1 MDRRSPTGPSQAPT
15 WSAGRRT
22 GAALSILLL
31 APVPGAVWRHAR
43 LPPHVLP
50 ITLATP
56 RPHHLG
62 CYGDKGAE
70 TPVLDGLAGRGTRF
84 AVAVAHV
91 PLTTPS
97 HASILTGLTPLR
109 HGIRDNG
116 GFALPEGI
124 PTLASLLHAAGYRT
138 AAFVSGFPLDRRFGL
153 GRGFDT
159 YDDRLP
165 YGDDPRR
172 AASVERKADPTPESP
187 LPCLAPPAPAP
198 APP

>member
-1 MDRRSPTGPSQAPT
+1 MDRRTPTGPSQAPT

-22 GAALSILLL
+22 VAALSILLL
-31 APVPGAVWRHAR
+31 ALVLAAFWRHAR
-43 LPPHVLP
+43 LPPHVLL
-50 ITLATP
+50 ITIDTLRAD
-56 RPHHLG
+56 HLG

-116 GFALPEGI
+116 VSRSPR
-124 PTLASLLHAAGYRT
+124 AS
-138 AAFVSGFPLDRRFGL
+138 
-153 GRGFDT
+153 
-159 YDDRLP
+159 
-165 YGDDPRR
+165 
-172 AASVERKADPTPESP
+172 
-187 LPCLAPPAPAP
+187 PPWP
-198 APP
+198 